1 MRCSTMGASVL
12 LLSILIG
19 CSEPLT
25 PPPTAAP
32 PEGVTGAVTL
42 VQGSSLET
50 LCEVFDAQGDA
61 FWQGLSALSA
71 ADAVEVP
78 PYRDIIRIE
87 ARRSGTILT
96 FSMDMA
102 GQVPTAPT
110 MILPVVK
117 EMIWFWRLDTD
128 PTTAPA
134 GYPTAPGDPVPHEFM
149 VRIVWDG
156 ARFRGELIDR
166 RPLLTGGSA
175 IVLPMPFQISG
186 ATLSVSV
193 DSHALGDPEAFRLAA
208 GATDWQAQHQHGNL
222 GLSPLDGVRF
232 TACPAL

>member
-1 MRCSTMGASVL
+1 MRCSAIGATVL
-12 LLSILIG
+12 LLPILIG

-25 PPPTAAP
+25 PTPIAALP
-32 PEGVTGAVTL
+32 QGVAGPVTL
-42 VQGSSLET
+42 LQGSSLET
-50 LCEVFDAQGDA
+50 GCELFDPEGDA
-61 FWQGLSALSA
+61 FWQGLPALSG
-71 ADAVEVP
+71 ADAIEVP
-78 PYRDIIRIE
+78 PYRDIIRVE
-87 ARRSGTILT
+87 ARRSGTT
-96 FSMDMA
+96 FTFLMDMA
-102 GQVPTAPT
+102 GEVPAAPT

-117 EMIWFWRLDTD
+117 EMTWFWRLDTD

-175 IVLPMPFQISG
+175 IVLPMPFQING

-193 DSHALGDPEAFRLAA
+193 DSPALGDPESLRLAA
-208 GATDWQAQHQHGNL
+208 GATDWQSQNVRGNY
-222 GLSPLDGVRF
+222 GLSPLDAVPL
-232 TACPAL
+232 TACP